1 MTKKYIFKSV
11 FNTILKLFSVQ
22 LQSSFFITIFYYIL
36 KIKTNKIA
44 DTVVCLVFTDI
55 DSFLLKLK
63 YSYQDNQHSP
73 ISLVPLWKRS
83 RPFLQSGKYSKI

>member
-1 MTKKYIFKSV
+1 M
-11 FNTILKLFSVQ
+11 
-22 LQSSFFITIFYYIL
+22 FYYIL

-83 RPFLQSGKYSKI
+83 RPFLQSGKYSKILSLDNLKFRFLLSLTGIEKYPVPCC